1 MTVTA
6 VGRTLAHRAATAGHA
21 LALDDGAHQAT
32 WRALAERV
40 AEYALRL
47 GAESP
52 PGARIPVATSLT
64 PAEALTRILAAST
77 SGRVSVVFD
86 PAQQTLDPRQ
96 LADRLGCARVSDGA
110 PLPGEDHAGS
120 LESASRADAFDA
132 DRPFYIGLTS
142 GSTGAPKAFQRS
154 HASWIASFAVCETAF
169 GLSAGDRVF
178 VPGSLGH
185 SLHLFGALN
194 ALHLGARL
202 DVAGRFHPRRAVRR
216 MADAATTV
224 LYATPT
230 QLQMI
235 VDAARRGDIALPA
248 LRRILV
254 SGAKWQ
260 GEDACVAQTCPNAEL
275 HEFYGTSETSFV
287 TARRPGDPAGS
298 VGRPLPGVDIAV
310 RDADGQPVPAER
322 SGTIWVRSAM
332 LFDRYVMG
340 DEPETC
346 REGPWLTVGDRGW
359 IGADGALRLA
369 GRASRMLVTAGI
381 NVYAEEIESVLTAH
395 PAVAQAAV
403 FGRPDPLR
411 GQEIVAMVQPVVD
424 RAPSDALATDVLRHC
439 RDRLAPAKVPRVL
452 TCLAEWPLTPGGKT
466 DLAALRAR
474 LEEETIADDGPGL
487 SGRGAA

>member
-1 MTVTA
+1 MTVTV
-6 VGRTLAHRAATAGHA
+6 VGGTLWHHAATADNA
-21 LALDDGAHQAT
+21 IALDDGERSVT
-32 WRALAERV
+32 WGALAARVEAEAARSMAGAGARV
-40 AEYALRL
+40 A
-47 GAESP
+47 
-52 PGARIPVATSLT
+52 IATT
-64 PAEALTRILAAST
+64 QAPAETLIRILAAAT
-77 SGRVSVVFD
+77 GGQVAVVFD
-86 PAQQTLDPRQ
+86 PSQQTLDPDRLSQ
-96 LADRLGCARVSDGA
+96 RLGCVRV
-110 PLPGEDHAGS
+110 GEDPRPRGQAPSGAR
-120 LESASRADAFDA
+120 EASAVDGPQGA

-154 HASWIASFAVCETAF
+154 HGSWISSFAVCEHAF
-169 GLSAGDRVF
+169 GLSAADRVF

-185 SLHLFGALN
+185 SLHLFGAIH
-194 ALHLGARL
+194 AVHLGARL
-202 DVAGRFHPRRAVRR
+202 DVAGRFHPRRVVRR

-260 GEDACVAQTCPNAEL
+260 GGDARVAQACPNAEL

-310 RDADGQPVPAER
+310 RDADGQPVPAGR
-322 SGTIWVRSAM
+322 AGTIWVRSAM

-340 DEPETC
+340 EEPETR
-346 REGPWLTVGDRGW
+346 REGAWLTVGDRGW
-359 IGADGALRLA
+359 IGADGALHLA
-369 GRASRMLVTAGI
+369 GRASRMLVTSGI

-395 PAVAQAAV
+395 PAVAQAAA

-411 GQEIVAMVQPVVD
+411 GQEIVAVVQPVAD
-424 RAPSDALATDVLRHC
+424 RAPSDALASDVLRHC

-452 TCLAEWPLTPGGKT
+452 TCLAQWPLTPGGKT

-474 LEEETIADDGPGL
+474 LDKEAMADDGPGL